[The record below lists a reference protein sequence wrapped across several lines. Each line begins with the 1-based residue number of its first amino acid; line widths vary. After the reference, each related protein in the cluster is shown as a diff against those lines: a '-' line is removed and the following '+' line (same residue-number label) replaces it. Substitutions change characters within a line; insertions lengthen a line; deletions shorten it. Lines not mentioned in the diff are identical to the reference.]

1 MAATRFSLTITD
13 ITFFQYEFT
22 PYEMGSWMQPVGE
35 FTNIEYLGTSMM
47 NGKPT
52 NKSACVRGFDRVP

>member
-1 MAATRFSLTITD
+1 
-13 ITFFQYEFT
+13 
-22 PYEMGSWMQPVGE
+22 MGSWMQPVGE

-52 NKSACVRGFDRVP
+52 NKSACVKGFDRVK